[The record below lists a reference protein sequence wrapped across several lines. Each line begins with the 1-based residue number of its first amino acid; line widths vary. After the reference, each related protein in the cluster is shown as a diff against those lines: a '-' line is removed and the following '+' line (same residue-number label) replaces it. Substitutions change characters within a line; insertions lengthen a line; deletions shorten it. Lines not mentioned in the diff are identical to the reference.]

1 LAGYDP
7 LQEGMAVLSEHLA
20 GGLNLARAR
29 VLAGRVLAVKSLVEG
44 ADFVETFR
52 LLHGSLGF
60 HPRTAFVIALRVH
73 RGGGLTKD
81 AAYLRGL
88 RDLLRHLRE
97 DGSLDPLLVGK
108 VGLAHSEIVQEL
120 VLTGVLRLPVVRP
133 FYTSDLA
140 AIERLGACRRMDV
153 IDLVKEILS

>member
-1 LAGYDP
+1 
-7 LQEGMAVLSEHLA
+7 
-20 GGLNLARAR
+20 
-29 VLAGRVLAVKSLVEG
+29 VLAVRGLVEG
-44 ADFVETFR
+44 ADFIESYRV
-52 LLHGSLGF
+52 LHRELGF
-60 HPRTAFVIALRVH
+60 RARTAFITALRVH

-81 AAYLRGL
+81 AAYLQGL
-88 RDLLRHLRE
+88 RDLLRQLRE

-108 VGLAHSEIVQEL
+108 VGLTHADVVQEL

>member
-1 LAGYDP
+1 VD
-7 LQEGMAVLSEHLA
+7 
-20 GGLNLARAR
+20 
-29 VLAGRVLAVKSLVEG
+29 G

-52 LLHGSLGF
+52 LLRGSLGF
-60 HPRTAFVIALRVH
+60 QPRTAFVTALRVH

-97 DGSLDPLLVGK
+97 AGSLDPLLVGK
-108 VGLAHSEIVQEL
+108 IGLAHSEIVQEL

-133 FYTSDLA
+133 FYTSNLA
-140 AIERLGACRRMDV
+140 AMERLGACRRMDV
-153 IDLVKEILS
+153 IDLVEEIRP